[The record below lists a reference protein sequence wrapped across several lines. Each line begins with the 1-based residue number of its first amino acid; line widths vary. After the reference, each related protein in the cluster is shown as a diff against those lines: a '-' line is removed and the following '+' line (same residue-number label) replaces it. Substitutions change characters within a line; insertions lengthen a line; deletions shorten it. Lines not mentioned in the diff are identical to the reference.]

1 METKLTLRL
10 DERIINAAKVYAQEH
25 GISLSKLVANY
36 FQYLTSQNK
45 SVHAKTPILTE
56 IAGILK
62 DVKDVNE
69 ARDLEGDYKR
79 HLEEKYL

>member
-10 DERIINAAKVYAQEH
+10 DERIINAAKVYAREH
-25 GISLSKLVANY
+25 GVSLSKLVANY

-45 SVHAKTPILTE
+45 SAHTKTPVLVE
-56 IAGILK
+56 ITGIL
-62 DVKDVNE
+62 KDVNE

>member
-10 DERIINAAKVYAQEH
+10 DERIINAAKVYAQER

-56 IAGILK
+56 ITGIL
-62 DVKDVNE
+62 KDVNE